1 MQHSSERCI
10 SFLVQET
17 QLFVTG
23 KINIVPPRG
32 RMEEIM
38 AIFTGAG
45 VALVTPMNQDGSVNY
60 DKLKEV
66 IEQQIAGHT
75 DAIIICGTTGEAS
88 TLTVEE
94 HIECIRYCCE
104 VVNKRIPVIA
114 GTGSNCTR
122 TAVELSKK
130 AEEAGADGL
139 LLVTPYY
146 NKCTQNGLKAH
157 FKAVAE
163 SVKIPIILYNIP
175 GRTGVK
181 IAPETVVELCKTVDN
196 IVGVKDATGDLSEV
210 ADVLSMA
217 GGSVDLYSG
226 NDDQIIPVL
235 SLGGKGVISVLSN
248 ILPQETH
255 DMTAA
260 FFAGDTKKAMDMQLG
275 YLDLIHALFSE
286 VKKAMNMMGMEVGP
300 LRMPLTEMEEAHAKV
315 LADEMKKA
323 GIEVK

>member
-1 MQHSSERCI
+1 
-10 SFLVQET
+10 
-17 QLFVTG
+17 
-23 KINIVPPRG
+23 
-32 RMEEIM
+32 MEEIM

-104 VVNKRIPVIA
+104 VVNKRIPVVA

-122 TAVELSKK
+122 TAVDLSKK
-130 AEEAGADGL
+130 AEAAGADGL

-196 IVGVKDATGDLSEV
+196 LVGVKDATGDLSEV

-286 VKKAMNMMGMEVGP
+286 VNPIPVKKAMNLMEMEVGP